1 MTRRGLLVACA
12 ALPLWADEAQQ
23 IWSVLSGLATALSQ
37 GDAVGFMNAFDHS
50 MPGYQGLQNDILG
63 LFAQYQVSSS
73 IDLVS
78 DMGDDEMRTVEA
90 DWFLQI
96 VEQQDTQSV
105 TRRRELVRCQ
115 LVKRKKNW
123 RIVSFAPIGL
133 FAPPQ
138 PKH

>member
-1 MTRRGLLVACA
+1 MTRRGLLVAFA
-12 ALPLWADEAQQ
+12 ALPLWADNAQQ
-23 IWSVLSGLATALSQ
+23 VWNLLSGMATALSQ
-37 GDAVGFMNAFDHS
+37 GDAVGFMGAFDRS
-50 MPGYQGLQNDILG
+50 TPGYQGLQTDILA

-73 IDLVS
+73 IDVVS
-78 DMGDDEMRTVEA
+78 DMGDDQMRVVEA

-96 VEQQDTQSV
+96 VEQQETESV

-123 RIVSFAPIGL
+123 RIISFAPMG
-133 FAPPQ
+133 FFTPPQ

>member
-1 MTRRGLLVACA
+1 MTRRGLLLASL
-12 ALPLWADEAQQ
+12 ALPLYADEAQQ
-23 IWSVLSGLATALSQ
+23 VWDLFSGLATALSQ
-37 GDAVGFMNAFDHS
+37 GDAVGFMSAFDRS
-50 MPGYQGLQNDILG
+50 LPGYQALQTDILAM
-63 LFAQYQVSSS
+63 FAQYQVSSS

-78 DMGDDEMRTVEA
+78 DKGDGQMRTVEV

-123 RIVSFAPIGL
+123 RILSVAPIGL

>member
-1 MTRRGLLVACA
+1 MTRRGLLVAFI
-12 ALPLWADEAQQ
+12 ALPLSADDAQQ
-23 IWSVLSGLATALSQ
+23 VWNLLSGLATALSQ
-37 GDAVGFMNAFDHS
+37 GDAVGFMGAFDHS
-50 MPGYQGLQNDILG
+50 MPGYQELQSNILG

-73 IDLVS
+73 IDVVR
-78 DMGDDEMRTVEA
+78 DKGDDQMRTVEA

-115 LVKRKKNW
+115 FVRQKKNW
-123 RIVSFAPIGL
+123 RIIGFAPMGL
-133 FAPPQ
+133 FVPPQ

>member
-1 MTRRGLLVACA
+1 MTRRGLLAAFA
-12 ALPLWADEAQQ
+12 ALPLCADDAQQ
-23 IWSVLSGLATALSQ
+23 VWNLISGLATALSQ
-37 GDAVGFMNAFDHS
+37 GDAVGFMSAFDRS
-50 MPGYQGLQNDILG
+50 MPGYQDLQTNILA

-78 DMGDDEMRTVEA
+78 DKGDDQMRTVEA

-96 VEQQDTQSV
+96 IEQQETEAV

-123 RIVSFAPIGL
+123 RITVFTPIGF
-133 FAPPQ
+133 FAPPA
-138 PKH
+138 PKQ